1 MCLYSRSILNVSLIG
16 ISGQFMFIN
25 SYESHIPVS
34 GKQRITRIYVLKRER
49 QATWE
54 KTATRDLKVIC
65 LRHPPIKQVTT
76 FSVVS
81 SLTPEPQA
89 WEYST
94 RSGASLRFVQGFRER
109 PCVVPA
115 PGVVFWSMRVELN
128 HCHSCVNTR
137 LHLLRGVGRAVFCHI
152 CMVSPKNRESMFE
165 ACPSA
170 LLGGHN
176 NSRGSCAVGS
186 WGVEK

>member
-16 ISGQFMFIN
+16 ISGQFMLIN
-25 SYESHIPVS
+25 SDESHIPVS
-34 GKQRITRIYVLKRER
+34 GKQRITRLYVLKRER
-49 QATWE
+49 QATRE

-109 PCVVPA
+109 PRVVPA

-128 HCHSCVNTR
+128 HCHSCVIQGFTFSGALVLLCFVISAWYLRRIGKVCLR
-137 LHLLRGVGRAVFCHI
+137 LVLLPF
-152 CMVSPKNRESMFE
+152 
-165 ACPSA
+165 
-170 LLGGHN
+170 LGGTIT
-176 NSRGSCAVGS
+176 REVAAQ
-186 WGVEK
+186 